1 MFLTYISTK
10 FCVSTKTHVLTKPML
25 CANKITH
32 MALNAGLILSFSLY
46 SSLATAGFEVVA
58 LGVDGGVSDGN
69 LTSYLI
75 RDDSQPVYLALDA
88 GSVLPGIAK
97 ALEKGAFPEITD
109 ETAAPLTRQGYIFRQ
124 RINSYFLS
132 HAHLDHVSGLIIG
145 SPQDSK
151 KTIYASADTIDV
163 LRNYYFNWRVWP
175 NFTDSGSGTRLGTY
189 RMQMVRP
196 NQPLSLGLT
205 RLTGEMYPLSHDKSA
220 SSMLLISRN
229 NQSFAYFGDTGPD
242 AMEKSKNLD
251 TVWRNL
257 AEKVKQ
263 QQLKG
268 MIIEVSFPNDVA
280 DNQLYGHM
288 TPKWLL
294 KELKNLEKYSGEG
307 QPLKGLPVVISHIKP
322 SFQQGQDV
330 RKTIAAEL
338 QQGNDMG
345 VDFILMEQGDSQ
357 RF

>member
-1 MFLTYISTK
+1 MFLMNYSGNSLLRANNVTK
-10 FCVSTKTHVLTKPML
+10 K
-25 CANKITH
+25 
-32 MALNAGLILSFSLY
+32 ALNVGLVASFGLF

-58 LGVDGGVSDGN
+58 LGVEGGVTDGN

-75 RDDSQPVYLALDA
+75 RDDSQPLYLALDA

-97 ALEKGAFPEITD
+97 ALEKGSFPDITD
-109 ETAAPLTRQGYIFRQ
+109 EMAAPLTRQGYIFRQ
-124 RINSYFLS
+124 RINSYFIS

-145 SPQDSK
+145 SPDDSK

-189 RMQMVRP
+189 RMQLVRP
-196 NQPLSLGLT
+196 AQSLSLGLT
-205 RLTGEMYPLSHDKSA
+205 RLTGEMYPLSHDKSP
-220 SSMLLISRN
+220 SSMLLVSSN
-229 NQSFAYFGDTGPD
+229 NNAFAYFGDTGPD
-242 AMEKSKNLD
+242 EIEKSKNLD
-251 TVWRNL
+251 TVWRKL

-268 MIIEVSFPNDVA
+268 MIIEVSYPNAASDSK
-280 DNQLYGHM
+280 LYGHM

-322 SFQQGQDV
+322 SLQQGQDV
-330 RKTIAAEL
+330 RQTIATEL
-338 QQGNDMG
+338 QAGNDMG
-345 VDFILMEQGDSQ
+345 VNFILMEQGDRQ
-357 RF
+357 QF

>member
-1 MFLTYISTK
+1 MFLTYISTQSAATVRQ
-10 FCVSTKTHVLTKPML
+10 VSS
-25 CANKITH
+25 NKRRNR
-32 MALNAGLILSFSLY
+32 LLKAGLVFSFSLY
-46 SSLATAGFEVVA
+46 STLAAAEFEVVA

-97 ALEKGAFPEITD
+97 ALDKGHFSDVTAEQ
-109 ETAAPLTRQGYIFRQ
+109 AAPLTQQGYVFRQ
-124 RINSYFLS
+124 SINSYFIS

-145 SPQDSK
+145 SPEDSK

-189 RMQMVRP
+189 RMQLVRP
-196 NQPLSLGLT
+196 AQSLSLGLT
-205 RLTGEMYPLSHDKSA
+205 RLTGEMYPLSHDKSP
-220 SSMLLISRN
+220 SSMLLITSN
-229 NQSFAYFGDTGPD
+229 KAAFAYFGDTGPD
-242 AMEKSKNLD
+242 EIEKSKNLD
-251 TVWRNL
+251 TVWRKL
-257 AEKVKQ
+257 AEKVQK

-268 MIIEVSFPNDVA
+268 MIIEVSYPNEVD
-280 DNQLYGHM
+280 DGKLYGHM

-294 KELKNLEKYSGEG
+294 KELKNLEKYSGAG
-307 QPLKGLPVVISHIKP
+307 QPLKGLSVVISHIKP
-322 SFQQGQDV
+322 SFKQGQDV
-330 RKTIAAEL
+330 RKVIAAEL
-338 QQGNDMG
+338 TQGNDMG
-345 VDFILMEQGDSQ
+345 INFILMDQGDSL

>member
-1 MFLTYISTK
+1 MFLTYISTQPVLAASK
-10 FCVSTKTHVLTKPML
+10 TST
-25 CANKITH
+25 NKRSNR
-32 MALNAGLILSFSLY
+32 LFNAGLVLSISLY
-46 SSLATAGFEVVA
+46 STLAAAGFEVVA

-97 ALEKGAFPEITD
+97 ALDKGNFSDITD
-109 ETAAPLTRQGYIFRQ
+109 EIAAPLTRQGYIFRQ
-124 RINSYFLS
+124 RINSYFIS

-145 SPQDSK
+145 SPEDSK

-189 RMQMVRP
+189 RMQLLRP
-196 NQPLSLGLT
+196 AQSLSLGLT
-205 RLTGEMYPLSHDKSA
+205 RLTGEMYLLSHDKSP
-220 SSMLLISRN
+220 SSMLLITRN
-229 NQSFAYFGDTGPD
+229 NEAFAYFGDTGPD
-242 AMEKSKNLD
+242 EVEQSKNLD
-251 TVWRNL
+251 TVWRKL

-268 MIIEVSFPNDVA
+268 MIIEVSYPNEVD
-280 DNQLYGHM
+280 DGKLYGHM

-307 QPLKGLPVVISHIKP
+307 QPLKGLPVIISHIKP

-330 RKTIAAEL
+330 RKVIAAEL
-338 QQGNDMG
+338 DQGNDTG
-345 VDFILMEQGDSQ
+345 VDFILMDQGDSR

>member
-1 MFLTYISTK
+1 MFLTYISTQPVLAASK
-10 FCVSTKTHVLTKPML
+10 TST
-25 CANKITH
+25 NKRSNR
-32 MALNAGLILSFSLY
+32 LFNAGLVLSISLY
-46 SSLATAGFEVVA
+46 STLAAAGFEVVA

-97 ALEKGAFPEITD
+97 ALDKGNFSDITD
-109 ETAAPLTRQGYIFRQ
+109 EIAAPLTRQGYIFRQ
-124 RINSYFLS
+124 RINSYFIS

-145 SPQDSK
+145 SPEDSK

-189 RMQMVRP
+189 RMQLLRP
-196 NQPLSLGLT
+196 AQSLSLGLT
-205 RLTGEMYPLSHDKSA
+205 RLTGEMYPLSHDKSP
-220 SSMLLISRN
+220 SSMLLITRN
-229 NQSFAYFGDTGPD
+229 NEAFAYFGDTGPD
-242 AMEKSKNLD
+242 EVEKSKNLD
-251 TVWRNL
+251 TVWRKL

-268 MIIEVSFPNDVA
+268 MIIEVSYPNEVD
-280 DNQLYGHM
+280 DGKLYGHM

-294 KELKNLEKYSGEG
+294 KELKNLEKYSGDG
-307 QPLKGLPVVISHIKP
+307 QPLKGLPVIISHIKP

-330 RKTIAAEL
+330 RKVIAAEL
-338 QQGNDMG
+338 DQGNDTG
-345 VDFILMEQGDSQ
+345 VDFILMDQGDSR

>member
-1 MFLTYISTK
+1 MFLTYISTQSAAT
-10 FCVSTKTHVLTKPML
+10 VSQVSS
-25 CANKITH
+25 NKRRNRL
-32 MALNAGLILSFSLY
+32 LNAGLVFSFSLY
-46 SSLATAGFEVVA
+46 STLAAAGFEVVA

-97 ALEKGAFPEITD
+97 ALDKGHFSDVTAEQ
-109 ETAAPLTRQGYIFRQ
+109 AAPLTRQGYVFRQ
-124 RINSYFLS
+124 SINSYFIS

-145 SPQDSK
+145 SPEDSK

-189 RMQMVRP
+189 RMQLVRP

-205 RLTGEMYPLSHDKSA
+205 RLTGEMYPLSHDKSP
-220 SSMLLISRN
+220 SSMLLISSN
-229 NQSFAYFGDTGPD
+229 IIASNKAAFAYFGDTGPD
-242 AMEKSKNLD
+242 EIEKSKNLD
-251 TVWRNL
+251 TVWRKL
-257 AEKVKQ
+257 AEKVQK

-268 MIIEVSFPNDVA
+268 MIIEVSYPNEVD
-280 DNQLYGHM
+280 DGKLYGHM

-322 SFQQGQDV
+322 SFKQGQDV
-330 RKTIAAEL
+330 RKVIAAEL
-338 QQGNDMG
+338 TQGNDMG
-345 VDFILMEQGDSQ
+345 VDFIIMDQGDS
-357 RF
+357 RKF

>member
-10 FCVSTKTHVLTKPML
+10 PAS
-25 CANKITH
+25 AASNASSNKRNNKL
-32 MALNAGLILSFSLY
+32 LNAGLVLSLSFY
-46 SSLATAGFEVVA
+46 STLAAAGFEVVA

-75 RDDSQPVYLALDA
+75 RDDSQSVYLALDA
-88 GSVLPGIAK
+88 GSVLPGIVK
-97 ALEKGAFPEITD
+97 ALDKGNFSDITD
-109 ETAAPLTRQGYIFRQ
+109 VIAAPLTRQGYIFRQ
-124 RINSYFLS
+124 RINSYFIS

-145 SPQDSK
+145 SPEDSK
-151 KTIYASADTIDV
+151 KNIYASADTIDV

-189 RMQMVRP
+189 RMQLLRP
-196 NQPLSLGLT
+196 AQSLSLGLT
-205 RLTGEMYPLSHDKSA
+205 RLTGEMYPLSHDKSP
-220 SSMLLISRN
+220 SSMLLITSN
-229 NQSFAYFGDTGPD
+229 NEAFAYFGDTGPD
-242 AMEKSKNLD
+242 EVEKSKNLD
-251 TVWRNL
+251 TVWRKL

-268 MIIEVSFPNDVA
+268 MIIEVSYPNEVGDGK
-280 DNQLYGHM
+280 LYGHM

-330 RKTIAAEL
+330 RKVIAAEL
-338 QQGNDMG
+338 EQGNDTG
-345 VDFILMEQGDSQ
+345 VDFIIMDQGDSR

>member
-1 MFLTYISTK
+1 MFLTYSSTQSASS
-10 FCVSTKTHVLTKPML
+10 VSKLSSSKRRSRL
-25 CANKITH
+25 
-32 MALNAGLILSFSLY
+32 LNAGVVFSFSLY
-46 SSLATAGFEVVA
+46 SSLAAAGFEVVA

-75 RDDSQPVYLALDA
+75 RDDSQPLYLALDA

-97 ALEKGAFPEITD
+97 ALEKGNFPEITD
-109 ETAAPLTRQGYIFRQ
+109 DIAAPLTRQGYIFRQ
-124 RINSYFLS
+124 RINSYFIS

-145 SPQDSK
+145 SPEDSK
-151 KTIYASADTIDV
+151 KNLYASVDTIDV

-189 RMQMVRP
+189 RMQLVRP
-196 NQPLSLGLT
+196 AQPLSMGLT
-205 RLTGEMYPLSHDKSA
+205 RLTGEMYPLSHDKSP
-220 SSMLLISRN
+220 SSMLLISSN
-229 NQSFAYFGDTGPD
+229 NATFAYFGDTGSD
-242 AMEKSKNLD
+242 EIEKSKNLD
-251 TVWRNL
+251 VVWRKL

-268 MIIEVSFPNDVA
+268 MIIEVSYPNDA
-280 DNQLYGHM
+280 PDSKLYGHM

-294 KELKNLEKYSGEG
+294 KELKKLAAYSGEEE
-307 QPLKGLPVVISHIKP
+307 PLKGLPVVISHIKP

-338 QQGNDMG
+338 AQGNDMG
-345 VDFILMEQGDSQ
+345 INFIIMEQGDSL

>member
-1 MFLTYISTK
+1 MFLTTRLIQSASAIRQLNGRKYR
-10 FCVSTKTHVLTKPML
+10 
-25 CANKITH
+25 NKLI
-32 MALNAGLILSFSLY
+32 NAGLVFSVSLY

-97 ALEKGAFPEITD
+97 ALEKGHFSEVTD
-109 ETAAPLTRQGYIFRQ
+109 EIAAPLTRQGYIFRQ
-124 RINSYFLS
+124 RINSYFIS

-145 SPQDSK
+145 SPEDSK

-189 RMQMVRP
+189 RMQLVRP
-196 NQPLSLGLT
+196 AQSLSLGLT
-205 RLTGEMYPLSHDKSA
+205 RLTGEMYPLSHDKSP
-220 SSMLLISRN
+220 SSMLLISSN
-229 NQSFAYFGDTGPD
+229 NEAFAYFGDTGAD
-242 AMEKSKNLD
+242 EIESAKNLGV
-251 TVWRNL
+251 VWRKL

-268 MIIEVSFPNDVA
+268 MIIEVSYPNEAPDGK
-280 DNQLYGHM
+280 LYGHM
-288 TPKWLL
+288 TPKLLL
-294 KELKNLEKYSGEG
+294 KELKSLEKYSGEG
-307 QPLKGLPVVISHIKP
+307 QPLAGLSVVISHIKP

-330 RKTIAAEL
+330 RKTIATEL
-338 QQGNDMG
+338 AQGNDMG
-345 VDFILMEQGDSQ
+345 IKFIIMEQGDSLK
-357 RF
+357 F

>member
-1 MFLTYISTK
+1 MLLKYLSIK
-10 FCVSTKTHVLTKPML
+10 FVSDRHKAK
-25 CANKITH
+25 
-32 MALNAGLILSFSLY
+32 
-46 SSLATAGFEVVA
+46 SSLLTTGLVLSLSLFSPLSMAGFEVVA

-75 RDDSQPVYLALDA
+75 RSDSEPVYLGLDG

-97 ALEKGAFPEITD
+97 ALDKGHFAEITD
-109 ETAAPLTRQGYIFRQ
+109 KMAAPLTRQGYIFRE
-124 RINSYFLS
+124 RINSYFIS

-145 SPQDSK
+145 SPDDSK

-196 NQPLSLGLT
+196 AQPVSLGLT
-205 RLTGEMYPLSHDKSA
+205 RLTGEMYPLSHDKSP
-220 SSMLLISRN
+220 SSMLLISGN
-229 NQSFAYFGDTGPD
+229 NEFFAYFGDTGPD
-242 AMEKSKNLD
+242 EAEKSNNLD
-251 TVWRNL
+251 TVWRKL

-263 QQLKG
+263 RQLKG
-268 MIIEVSFPNDVA
+268 MIIEVSYPNDVA
-280 DNQLYGHM
+280 DNKLYGHL

-294 KELKNLEKYSGEG
+294 RELKNLEKYSGDN

-322 SFQQGQDV
+322 SFQQGRNV
-330 RKTIAAEL
+330 RKLIAAEL

-345 VDFILMEQGDSQ
+345 VNFILMEQGD
-357 RF
+357 RREF

>member
-1 MFLTYISTK
+1 MFLMNYSGNSLLRTNNMTK
-10 FCVSTKTHVLTKPML
+10 K
-25 CANKITH
+25 
-32 MALNAGLILSFSLY
+32 ALNVGLAVSFGLF

-58 LGVDGGVSDGN
+58 LGVDGGVTDGN

-75 RDDSQPVYLALDA
+75 RDDSQPLYLALDA

-97 ALEKGAFPEITD
+97 ALEKGSFPDITD
-109 ETAAPLTRQGYIFRQ
+109 EMAVPLTRQGYIFRQ
-124 RINSYFLS
+124 RINSYFIS

-145 SPQDSK
+145 SPEDSK

-189 RMQMVRP
+189 RMQLVRP
-196 NQPLSLGLT
+196 AQSLSLGLT
-205 RLTGEMYPLSHDKSA
+205 RLTGEMYPLSHDKSP
-220 SSMLLISRN
+220 SSMLLVSSN
-229 NQSFAYFGDTGPD
+229 NNAFAYFGDTGPD
-242 AMEKSKNLD
+242 EIEKSKNLD
-251 TVWRNL
+251 TVWRKL

-268 MIIEVSFPNDVA
+268 MIIEVSYPNAASDSK
-280 DNQLYGHM
+280 LYGHM

-307 QPLKGLPVVISHIKP
+307 QPLTGLPVVISHIKP
-322 SFQQGQDV
+322 SLQQGQDV
-330 RKTIAAEL
+330 RQTIATEL
-338 QQGNDMG
+338 QAGNDMG
-345 VDFILMEQGDSQ
+345 VNFILMEQGDRLQ
-357 RF
+357 F

>member
-1 MFLTYISTK
+1 MFLTYISTQSAATVRQ
-10 FCVSTKTHVLTKPML
+10 VSS
-25 CANKITH
+25 NKRRNRL
-32 MALNAGLILSFSLY
+32 LNAGLVFSFSFY
-46 SSLATAGFEVVA
+46 STLAVAGFEVVA

-97 ALEKGAFPEITD
+97 ALDKGNFSDVTAEK
-109 ETAAPLTRQGYIFRQ
+109 AAPLTRQGYVFRQ
-124 RINSYFLS
+124 SINSYFIS

-145 SPQDSK
+145 SPEDSK

-189 RMQMVRP
+189 RMQLVRP
-196 NQPLSLGLT
+196 AQSLSLGLT
-205 RLTGEMYPLSHDKSA
+205 RLTGEMYPLSHDKSP
-220 SSMLLISRN
+220 SSMLLITGN
-229 NQSFAYFGDTGPD
+229 NAAFAYFGDTGPD
-242 AMEKSKNLD
+242 EIEKSKNLD
-251 TVWRNL
+251 TVWRKL
-257 AEKVKQ
+257 AEKVQK

-268 MIIEVSFPNDVA
+268 MIIEVSYPNEMD
-280 DNQLYGHM
+280 DGKLYGHM

-322 SFQQGQDV
+322 SFKQGQDV
-330 RKTIAAEL
+330 RKVIAAEL
-338 QQGNDMG
+338 EQGNDMG
-345 VDFILMEQGDSQ
+345 VEFILMDQGDS
-357 RF
+357 RKF

>member
-1 MFLTYISTK
+1 MFLTYISTQ
-10 FCVSTKTHVLTKPML
+10 P
-25 CANKITH
+25 
-32 MALNAGLILSFSLY
+32 ALSNSSINSKKYRRRLFTAGLVCSFSLY
-46 SSLATAGFEVVA
+46 SASAAAGFEVVA

-75 RDDSQPVYLALDA
+75 RDDSQPVYLVLDA

-97 ALEKGAFPEITD
+97 ALEKGGFSDITD
-109 ETAAPLTRQGYIFRQ
+109 EVAAPLTRQGYIFRQ
-124 RINSYFLS
+124 RINSYFIS

-145 SPQDSK
+145 SPEDSK

-189 RMQMVRP
+189 RMQLVRP
-196 NQPLSLGLT
+196 AQSLSLGLT
-205 RLTGEMYPLSHDKSA
+205 RLTGEMYPLSHDKSP
-220 SSMLLISRN
+220 SSMLLISSN
-229 NQSFAYFGDTGPD
+229 NAAFAYFGDTGPD
-242 AMEKSKNLD
+242 EIEKSKNLD
-251 TVWRNL
+251 TVWRKL

-268 MIIEVSFPNDVA
+268 IIIEVSYPNEVD
-280 DNQLYGHM
+280 DGKLYGHM

-307 QPLKGLPVVISHIKP
+307 QPLKDLPVVISHIKP
-322 SFQQGQDV
+322 SFRQGQDV
-330 RKTIAAEL
+330 RKEIATEL
-338 QQGNDMG
+338 AQGNDMG
-345 VDFILMEQGDSQ
+345 VNFILMEQGDSQ
-357 RF
+357 KF

>member
-1 MFLTYISTK
+1 MFLNYISTQPASI
-10 FCVSTKTHVLTKPML
+10 VSKVSS
-25 CANKITH
+25 NKRRNR
-32 MALNAGLILSFSLY
+32 LFNVGLALSFSFY
-46 SSLATAGFEVVA
+46 SGLAAAGFEVIA

-97 ALEKGAFPEITD
+97 ALEKGNFSDVTD
-109 ETAAPLTRQGYIFRQ
+109 DTAAPLTRQGYIFRQ
-124 RINSYFLS
+124 RINSYFIS

-145 SPQDSK
+145 SPEDSK
-151 KTIYASADTIDV
+151 KTIYASVDTIDV

-189 RMQMVRP
+189 RMQLVRP
-196 NQPLSLGLT
+196 AQSLSLGLT
-205 RLTGEMYPLSHDKSA
+205 RLTGEMYPLSHDKSP
-220 SSMLLISRN
+220 SSMLLITSN
-229 NQSFAYFGDTGPD
+229 NTAFAYFGDTGPD
-242 AMEKSKNLD
+242 EIEKSKNLD
-251 TVWRNL
+251 TVWRKL

-268 MIIEVSFPNDVA
+268 MIIEVSYPNEVD
-280 DNQLYGHM
+280 DGKLYGHM

-307 QPLKGLPVVISHIKP
+307 QPLKGLSVVISHIKP

-330 RKTIAAEL
+330 RKVIAAEL
-338 QQGNDMG
+338 TQGNDMG
-345 VDFILMEQGDSQ
+345 VDFIIMDQGDS
-357 RF
+357 RKF

>member
-1 MFLTYISTK
+1 MFLIYSSAKPVLYARTLAR
-10 FCVSTKTHVLTKPML
+10 KT
-25 CANKITH
+25 
-32 MALNAGLILSFSLY
+32 LNAGLILSFSLY
-46 SSLATAGFEVVA
+46 SSLVAAGFEVVA

-97 ALEKGAFPEITD
+97 ALEKGSFPEITD
-109 ETAAPLTRQGYIFRQ
+109 EIAAPLTRQGYIFRQ
-124 RINSYFLS
+124 RINSYFIS
-132 HAHLDHVSGLIIG
+132 HAHFDHVSGLIIG
-145 SPQDSK
+145 SPEDSK
-151 KTIYASADTIDV
+151 KTIYASASTIDV

-196 NQPLSLGLT
+196 AQPLSLGLT
-205 RLTGEMYPLSHDKSA
+205 RLTGEMFPLSHDKSP
-220 SSMLLISRN
+220 SSMLLITSN
-229 NQSFAYFGDTGPD
+229 NAAFAYFGDTGPD
-242 AMEKSKNLD
+242 EMEKSKNLD
-251 TVWRNL
+251 TVWRKL

-268 MIIEVSFPNDVA
+268 MIIEVSYPNAVSDGK
-280 DNQLYGHM
+280 LYGHM

-294 KELKNLEKYSGEG
+294 KELKNLEKQSGEG

-322 SFQQGQDV
+322 SLQQGLDV

-345 VDFILMEQGDSQ
+345 VNFILMEQGDSQ
-357 RF
+357 KF